1 MSSPSA
7 SIESAP
13 SVLRNSDLAEIVS
26 EARERYAAA
35 RPRSRALHD
44 RARQVMPGGNT
55 RSVLAYGPFP
65 TAMARG
71 EDCRLW
77 DLDGHEYLDL
87 CGEYTAGLFG
97 HSEPR
102 VHAALRA
109 ALGRGVNLAAVGEA
123 EERLARLVCDRFPS
137 IDLVRFT
144 NSGTE
149 ANLMA
154 LMAARA
160 FTGRSHVLAFRG
172 GYHGGVLTFPLAG
185 PSPAAVPIPTVMADY
200 NDADAASA
208 LIRAH
213 ADALAAVIVEPMLG
227 SGGCISGHPEFLAAL
242 REATRAA
249 GALLVFDEVM
259 TSRMSAGGQ
268 QARLGI
274 TPDMTT
280 LGKYVAGGMS
290 FGAFGGRA
298 DVMGLFEAALPHA
311 GTFNNNVLSMAA
323 GIVAMGEI
331 FTADAAEALFARGA
345 ALRDALNAACRAAA
359 VPMQF
364 TGLGSMATAHF
375 RPGPID
381 QPYVSTPV
389 EEGLRELFFLDL
401 LEAGIYVARRGMT
414 ALSLPVGEAE
424 LQRYVAAVGEFA
436 HARGALLRDAGAM

>member
-1 MSSPSA
+1 MVSSSA
-7 SIESAP
+7 LIESAP
-13 SVLRNSDLAEIVS
+13 VALRNSDLAEIVA

-102 VHAALRA
+102 VHTALHA

-123 EERLARLVCDRFPS
+123 EEQLARLVCERFPS
-137 IDLVRFT
+137 IDLVRFS

-160 FTGRSHVLAFRG
+160 FTGRSRVMAFRG

-185 PSPAAVPIPTVMADY
+185 TSPAAVPIPTVLADY
-200 NDADAASA
+200 NDADAATA
-208 LIRAH
+208 LIREH
-213 ADALAAVIVEPMLG
+213 AGELAAVIVEPMLG
-227 SGGCISGHPEFLAAL
+227 SGGCIPGHPEFLVAL
-242 REATRAA
+242 RTATREA

-298 DVMGLFEAALPHA
+298 DVMGLFEATLPHA

-331 FTADAAEALFARGA
+331 FTAEAADALFARGT
-345 ALRDALNAACRAAA
+345 ALRDALNAVCREVN

-364 TGLGSMATAHF
+364 TGLGSMTTVHF
-375 RPGPID
+375 RPGAID
-381 QPYVSTPV
+381 QPYVATPA
-389 EEGLRELFFLDL
+389 EEGLRELFFLDMM
-401 LEAGIYVARRGMT
+401 EAGIYVARRGMT

-424 LQRYVAAVGEFA
+424 LQRYVAAVGDLA
-436 HARGALLRDAGAM
+436 HARAALMRDAT